1 MKYNYIFVI
10 SSTQLVIRYNFYR
23 FSLLIGKAIIIR
35 LKVTNYCRAARQTS
49 GIIHLGI
56 IGSTLVLRTVP
67 LGKKGM

>member
-35 LKVTNYCRAARQTS
+35 
-49 GIIHLGI
+49 
-56 IGSTLVLRTVP
+56 
-67 LGKKGM
+67 